1 MNYIDCFIPW
11 QSDEQVKGTLEGLL
25 ADENVKEVNFMR
37 EDGPGSTKT
46 IRFIAETATAPYTL
60 LYTKYDTLQL
70 GYHALTRLLTI
81 AEDSK
86 ALMLY
91 SDHWQTAPSPNP
103 SPEEEGRTQ
112 SKGSLPPRGEV
123 WRGAVPLTDYQL
135 GSVRDDFQMGSVLLF
150 RTEVLK
156 EYVAQENLHNYQF
169 AALYD
174 LRLFISRKQL
184 PLHVDEFLYTE
195 VEHDTRL
202 SGQKQFDYVDPR
214 NRSRQVEMERAC
226 TRHLRALNAYLHGDE
241 YDEVNFSEGKFA
253 VEASVIIPVRN
264 RERTIEDA
272 ICSALTQETTFPFN
286 VIVIDNHS
294 TDGTTEVIERVK
306 NEERRVKNNSN
317 HLEGGSNPD
326 SSLFTLHSSLIHI
339 IPDRDDLG
347 IGGCWNLAVHHP
359 QVGRFV
365 VQLDSDD
372 LYSSP
377 QTLQRMV
384 DAFYAE
390 GAAMV
395 IGSYRMCDFKLN
407 TLPPGLIDHREWTLQ
422 NGRNNALRINGLGA
436 PRAFFTPVLRELQ
449 IPNTSYGEDYA
460 LGLMIS
466 RRYRIGRIYDEV
478 YLCRRW
484 EGNSDAALSQDKINR
499 NNTYKDHLR
508 TLEIKA
514 RQQLNLLWQHKVTDE
529 ELEDF
534 FQKELQEWPEAAERY
549 KALEQVQTKELAPS
563 PLPLWGSATERR
575 DSENE
580 ALPQRGSGE
589 GAFLAQWNPA
599 RIVSTGAAIDK
610 KSISERPCFL
620 CDNNRPK
627 EQHKLMTEKHYQILV
642 NPYPILPQH
651 FTIPMRRHRPQSIY
665 SSFGTLRRMAWD
677 MPRHIVFYNGPL
689 CGASCPDHMHLQ
701 AGSRGIV
708 PLERDWSMYEKG
720 LRKLYP
726 LTGEQVASMEEAGN
740 VGSRMGLYLL
750 EGYACPVFVI
760 RSLPAESDSLLCQ
773 RVYKAL
779 PIVGDET
786 EPRLNIVC
794 WRQEGTSSR
803 PDEIVTLIFPRSKHR
818 PDCYYAEGEEQLLI
832 SPGALDMCGLFITP
846 REQDFK
852 ALTAEKAQAI
862 LQEVTLS
869 EEELKPV
876 IESLTDKPELQT
888 PQPPLGGEPNAQ
900 STSQDSLLPLKGVGG
915 SVSVGIMKDTV
926 IRFSMNTP
934 YHAKGNEVVGE
945 QVAEYTEGGIR
956 WQDNVYRELTFRPSL
971 SPTLSQGEGE
981 KPQQFTPPLEGTGE
995 ASFTLHNVT
1004 IGRKFH
1010 WERQESQT
1018 FQGILKLVVD
1028 EDKIVAINILP
1039 VEDYLTS
1046 VISSE
1051 MKGSC
1056 SLEFLKASAVISRSW
1071 LLAQMQRRQERA
1083 DGPAP
1088 FFSLVKGEGE
1098 SIRWYDRED
1107 HTIFDVCADDHCQRY
1122 QGITRASNPR
1132 VAEAVN
1138 ATRGQ
1143 VLTYDGKICDTRF
1156 GKCCGGQTN
1165 EFQYCWEN
1173 IQVPYLRS
1181 VSDPFCNTSDRKI
1194 LKQVLNDYDLETHD
1208 FYEWTEELSQQE
1220 IHDRITAHLKM
1231 DLGAIL
1237 ALEIV
1242 EKGPGGHIS
1251 KLRVVGKEKS
1261 FVVGKELEIR
1271 RMLSA
1276 STLKSSAFTVET
1288 IHDPQSTIP
1297 SRFILHGHGWGH
1309 GVGLCQIGAAVMG
1322 EQGHSYR
1329 EILEYYYTGAEINS

>member
-1 MNYIDCFIPW
+1 MKTIDCFIPW
-11 QSDEQVKGTLEGLL
+11 QSDEQVRGTLENLK
-25 ADENVKEVNFMR
+25 AEPEVQSVNFLR
-37 EDGPGSTKT
+37 EEGPGNTRT
-46 IRFIAETATAPYTL
+46 IKRIAETATAPYTL

-81 AEDSK
+81 AEDSR
-86 ALMLY
+86 ALMIY
-91 SDHWQTAPSPNP
+91 SDHHKAPLQTS
-103 SPEEEGRTQ
+103 
-112 SKGSLPPRGEV
+112 PRGGRLSAAKLPSSPGEGLGE
-123 WRGAVPLTDYQL
+123 GALIDYQL
-135 GSVRDDFQMGSVLLF
+135 GSVRDDFQLGSVLLF
-150 RTEVLK
+150 RTEAIK
-156 EYVAQENLHNYQF
+156 AYAAQENLHNYQY

-174 LRLFISRKQL
+174 LRLFISREQL

-241 YDEVNFSEGKFA
+241 YDEVNLSEGNFA
-253 VEASVIIPVRN
+253 VEASVVIPVRN
-264 RERTIEDA
+264 RERTIRDA
-272 ICSALTQETTFPFN
+272 IRSVLEQETSFLFN
-286 VIVIDNHS
+286 LIIVDNGS
-294 TDGTTEVIERVK
+294 TDGTTEAIDEFKDDERV
-306 NEERRVKNNSN
+306 
-317 HLEGGSNPD
+317 
-326 SSLFTLHSSLIHI
+326 IHI
-339 IPDRDDLG
+339 IPERSDLG
-347 IGGCWNLAVHHP
+347 IGGCWNMAVHHP
-359 QVGRFV
+359 LVGRFV

-384 DAFYAE
+384 DTFYAE

-395 IGSYRMCDFKLN
+395 IGSYRMCDFQLN

-484 EGNSDAALSQDKINR
+484 EGNSDAALSQDKINK

-514 RQQLNLLWQHKVTDE
+514 RQQLNLLWQHKVTEE
-529 ELEDF
+529 ELEAF
-534 FQKELQEWPEAAERY
+534 FQKELEEWPEAAERY
-549 KALEQVQTKELAPS
+549 KALENVQTKDLAPS
-563 PLPLWGSATERR
+563 PNPSPEEEGRTQGMESLP
-575 DSENE
+575 
-580 ALPQRGSGE
+580 PRGE
-589 GAFLAQWNPA
+589 VWRGAAQWNPA
-599 RIVSTGAAIDK
+599 RIVSTGASIDK

-651 FTIPMRRHRPQSIY
+651 FTIPMRRHTPQSIY

-677 MPRHIVFYNGPL
+677 MPKHIVFYNGPL

-708 PLERDWSMYEKG
+708 PLERDWTMYEKG

-726 LTGEQVASMEEAGN
+726 LTGEQAASMEEAGN
-740 VGSRMGLYLL
+740 VGSRCGLYLL
-750 EGYACPVFVI
+750 ESYACPVFVI

-779 PIVGDET
+779 PIVGDEA

-818 PDCYYAEGEEQLLI
+818 PDCYYAEGKEQLLI

-852 ALTAEKAQAI
+852 ALTAEKAVSI

-869 EEELKPV
+869 EEELKPI
-876 IESLTDKPELQT
+876 IESLTDIKT
-888 PQPPLGGEPNAQ
+888 PSNSPVEGENQEASP
-900 STSQDSLLPLKGVGG
+900 SRGSLDG

-926 IRFSMNTP
+926 IRFCMNSP
-934 YHAKGNEVVGE
+934 YHAKGTEVLGE

-956 WQDNVYRELTFRPSL
+956 WKDNVYQELTFRPQEESL
-971 SPTLSQGEGE
+971 PPRGEVGGG
-981 KPQQFTPPLEGTGE
+981 P
-995 ASFTLHNVT
+995 SFTLHGVT
-1004 IGRKFH
+1004 IGQKFH

-1018 FQGILKLVVD
+1018 FSGILKLVVD

-1051 MKGSC
+1051 MKSSC
-1056 SLEFLKASAVISRSW
+1056 SLEFLKAAAVISRSW
-1071 LLAQMQRRQERA
+1071 LYAQMQRRQEHA
-1083 DGPAP
+1083 EQAAP
-1088 FFSLVKGEGE
+1088 FFSFVKGEGE

-1122 QGITRASNPR
+1122 QGITRASNPQ

-1143 VLTYDGKICDTRF
+1143 VLMYDGKICDTRF

-1173 IQVPYLRS
+1173 IEVPYLRS
-1181 VSDPFCNTSDRKI
+1181 VKDPFCNTSDKKI
-1194 LKQVLNDYDLETHD
+1194 LRQVLNDYDLETRD
-1208 FYEWTEELSQQE
+1208 FYEWTEELSQEQA
-1220 IHDRITAHLKM
+1220 HDFITKHLKI
-1231 DLGAIL
+1231 DLGPIL
-1237 ALEIV
+1237 GMEIV
-1242 EKGPGGHIS
+1242 EEGPGGHIS
-1251 KLRVVGKEKS
+1251 KLRIVGKEKS
-1261 FVVGKELEIR
+1261 FIVGKELEIR
-1271 RMLSA
+1271 RMLST
-1276 STLKSSAFTVET
+1276 SHLKSSAFTVET
-1288 IHDPQSTIP
+1288 KNVRNGIP
-1297 SRFILHGHGWGH
+1297 GRFILHGRGWGH

-1322 EQGHSYR
+1322 EQGYSYKQ
-1329 EILEYYYTGAEINS
+1329 ILEHYYTGAQIKTLTSD

>member
-1 MNYIDCFIPW
+1 MQHIDCFIPW
-11 QSDEQVKGTLEGLL
+11 QSDEQAGETLESLK
-25 ADENVKEVNFMR
+25 AEPQVQSVNFLR
-37 EDGPGSTKT
+37 EEGPGNTRT
-46 IRFIAETATAPYTL
+46 IKRIAETATAAYTL
-60 LYTKYDTLQL
+60 LYCKYDTLQL

-81 AEDSK
+81 AEDSQ
-86 ALMLY
+86 ALMMY
-91 SDHWQTAPSPNP
+91 SDHYSLSPD
-103 SPEEEGRTQ
+103 
-112 SKGSLPPRGEV
+112 GE
-123 WRGAVPLTDYQL
+123 RHAMPLIDYQL
-135 GSVRDDFQMGSVLLF
+135 GSVRDDFQMGSLLLF

-184 PLHVDEFLYTE
+184 PLHIDEFLYTE

-202 SGQKQFDYVDPR
+202 SGEKQFDYVDPR

-241 YDEVNFSEGKFA
+241 YDEVNFSEGEFA
-253 VEASVIIPVRN
+253 VEASVVIPVRN
-264 RERTIEDA
+264 RERTIRDA
-272 ICSALTQETTFPFN
+272 IRSVLEQETTFPFN
-286 VIVIDNHS
+286 LIVVDNGS
-294 TDGTTEVIERVK
+294 TDGTTEAIDEFSADERV
-306 NEERRVKNNSN
+306 
-317 HLEGGSNPD
+317 
-326 SSLFTLHSSLIHI
+326 IHI
-339 IPDRDDLG
+339 IPDRNDLG
-347 IGGCWNLAVHHP
+347 IGGCWNTAVHHP
-359 QVGRFV
+359 LVGRFV

-395 IGSYRMCDFKLN
+395 IGSYRMCDFQLN

-484 EGNSDAALSQDKINR
+484 EGNSDAALSQDKINK

-514 RQQLNLLWQHKVTDE
+514 RQQLNLLWQHKVTE
-529 ELEDF
+529 EEIEAF
-534 FQKELQEWPEAAERY
+534 FQKELQDWPEAAERY
-549 KALEQVQTKELAPS
+549 KALEEGVQTKEL
-563 PLPLWGSATERR
+563 PL
-575 DSENE
+575 
-580 ALPQRGSGE
+580 GE
-589 GAFLAQWNPA
+589 TMMAAQWNPA

-610 KSISERPCFL
+610 KTISERPCFL

-651 FTIPMRRHRPQSIY
+651 FTIPMRRHTPQSIY
-665 SSFGTLRRMAWD
+665 SSFGTLRKMAWD
-677 MPRHIVFYNGPL
+677 MPKHIVFYNGPL

-701 AGSRGIV
+701 AGSRGIA
-708 PLERDWSMYEKG
+708 PLERDWTMYEKG

-726 LTGEQVASMEEAGN
+726 LTGEQMASMEEAGN
-740 VGSRMGLYLL
+740 VGNRPGLYLL

-760 RSLPAESDSLLCQ
+760 RSLPTESDSLLCQ

-779 PIVGDET
+779 PVIGDET

-794 WRQEGTSSR
+794 WREKGTASR

-818 PDCYYAEGEEQLLI
+818 PDCYYAEGKEQLLI

-846 REQDFK
+846 REQDFE
-852 ALTAEKAQAI
+852 ALTAEKAASI
-862 LQEVTLS
+862 LKEVTLS
-869 EEELKPV
+869 EEELKP
-876 IESLTDKPELQT
+876 IITQLTDKAEGT
-888 PQPPLGGEPNAQ
+888 ATDGEEKKDDMPAINQ
-900 STSQDSLLPLKGVGG
+900 V
-915 SVSVGIMKDTV
+915 VSVGIMKDTA
-926 IRFSMNTP
+926 IRFCMNSP
-934 YHAKGNEVVGE
+934 YQAKGTEVTGE
-945 QVAEYTEGGIR
+945 QIAEYTEGGIR
-956 WQDNVYRELTFRPSL
+956 WKDNVYQELTFRPQEESL
-971 SPTLSQGEGE
+971 
-981 KPQQFTPPLEGTGE
+981 PLRGVGG
-995 ASFTLHNVT
+995 SFTLHGVT
-1004 IGRKFH
+1004 IGQKFH

-1018 FQGILKLVVD
+1018 FSGILKLVVD

-1056 SLEFLKASAVISRSW
+1056 SLEFLKAAAVISRSW
-1071 LLAQMQRRQERA
+1071 LYAQMQRRQERA
-1083 DGPAP
+1083 GQPAP
-1088 FFSLVKGEGE
+1088 FFTFVKGEGE

-1122 QGITRASNPR
+1122 QGITRASNPQ

-1143 VLTYDGKICDTRF
+1143 VLMYDGKVCDTRF

-1165 EFQYCWEN
+1165 EYQYCWEN
-1173 IQVPYLRS
+1173 IEVPYLRS
-1181 VSDPFCNTSDRKI
+1181 VKDPYCNTSDKKI
-1194 LKQVLNDYDLETHD
+1194 LRQVLNDYDLETHD
-1208 FYEWTEELSQQE
+1208 FYEWTEELSQEE
-1220 IHDRITAHLKM
+1220 IHERITSHLKM
-1231 DLGAIL
+1231 DLGPIL
-1237 ALEIV
+1237 GLEIV

-1251 KLRVVGKEKS
+1251 KLRIVGKDKA
-1261 FVVGKELEIR
+1261 FIIGKELEIR
-1271 RMLSA
+1271 RLLST
-1276 STLKSSAFTVET
+1276 SHLKSSAFTVET
-1288 IHDPQSTIP
+1288 KNVRGGVPQ
-1297 SRFILHGHGWGH
+1297 RFVLHGRGWGH

-1322 EQGHSYR
+1322 ERGFSYKQ
-1329 EILEYYYTGAEINS
+1329 ILKHYYTNVEISS

>member
-1 MNYIDCFIPW
+1 MKTIDCFIPW
-11 QSDEQVKGTLEGLL
+11 QSDEQVKGTLENLQ
-25 ADENVKEVNFMR
+25 AEPQVQSVNFLR
-37 EDGPGSTKT
+37 EDGPGNTRT
-46 IRFIAETATAPYTL
+46 IRYIAETATAPYTL
-60 LYTKYDTLQL
+60 LYIKYDTLQL
-70 GYHALTRLLTI
+70 GYYALTRLLTI
-81 AEDSK
+81 AEDSQ
-86 ALMLY
+86 ALMMY
-91 SDHWQTAPSPNP
+91 SDHMTIGTRSKEQGAKENQKA
-103 SPEEEGRTQ
+103 EQ
-112 SKGSLPPRGEV
+112 SSCSLPP
-123 WRGAVPLTDYQL
+123 APCPLIDYQL

-184 PLHVDEFLYTE
+184 PLHIDEFLYTE
-195 VEHDTRL
+195 VERDTRL
-202 SGQKQFDYVDPR
+202 SGEKQFDYVDPR

-241 YDEVNFSEGKFA
+241 YDEVNLSEGEFA

-272 ICSALTQETTFPFN
+272 IRSALSQETSFPFN

-294 TDGTTEVIERVK
+294 TDGTTEIIERVK
-306 NEERRVKNNSN
+306 SEELRVKSEELRVKNKSNNS
-317 HLEGGSNPD
+317 EDKSNSDSSLLTLHSSLQTSD
-326 SSLFTLHSSLIHI
+326 SSLFTLHSSLIHL
-339 IPDRDDLG
+339 IPDRNDLG
-347 IGGCWNLAVHHP
+347 IGGCWNMAVHHP

-395 IGSYRMCDFKLN
+395 IGSYRMCDFQLN

-436 PRAFFTPVLRELQ
+436 PRAFYTPVLRELQ

-484 EGNSDAALSQDKINR
+484 EGNSDAALSQDKINK

-514 RQQLNLLWQHKVTDE
+514 RQQLNQLWQHIVTE
-529 ELEDF
+529 EEIDAF

-549 KALEQVQTKELAPS
+549 KALEEVKSEELRVKNES
-563 PLPLWGSATERR
+563 NKQGSEGIS
-575 DSENE
+575 DSS
-580 ALPQRGSGE
+580 LFTLHSS
-589 GAFLAQWNPA
+589 FICQWNPA

-651 FTIPMRRHRPQSIY
+651 FTIPMRRHTPQSIY
-665 SSFGTLRRMAWD
+665 SSFGTLRRMAWN
-677 MPRHIVFYNGPL
+677 MPKQIVFYNGPL

-708 PLERDWSMYEKG
+708 PLERDWTMYEKN

-726 LTGEQVASMEEAGN
+726 LTGEQMASMEEAGN
-740 VGSRMGLYLL
+740 VGSRPGLYLL

-760 RSLPAESDSLLCQ
+760 RSLPAESDSILCQ

-779 PIVGDET
+779 PVVGDET

-818 PDCYYAEGEEQLLI
+818 PDCYYAEGKEQLLI

-852 ALTAEKAQAI
+852 ALTAEKAAAI
-862 LQEVTLS
+862 LKEVTLS
-869 EEELKPV
+869 EEELKPI
-876 IESLTDKPELQT
+876 IESLSDKPQMEDPT
-888 PQPPLGGEPNAQ
+888 QPPLEGEEFSPF
-900 STSQDSLLPLKGVGG
+900 KGELERVCGWVGS
-915 SVSVGIMKDTV
+915 SVSVGIMKETA
-926 IRFSMNTP
+926 IRFCMNNVYT
-934 YHAKGNEVVGE
+934 AKGNEVVGE
-945 QVAEYTEGGIR
+945 QTAEYTEGGIR
-956 WQDNVYRELTFRPSL
+956 WRDNVYQELTFRPQEESL
-971 SPTLSQGEGE
+971 
-981 KPQQFTPPLEGTGE
+981 PLKGVGG
-995 ASFTLHNVT
+995 SFTLHDVT
-1004 IGRKFH
+1004 IGQRFH

-1056 SLEFLKASAVISRSW
+1056 SLEFLKAAAVISRSW
-1071 LLAQMQRRQERA
+1071 LYAQMQRRQEKA

-1088 FFSLVKGEGE
+1088 FFSFVKGEGE

-1122 QGITRASNPR
+1122 QGITRASNPQ

-1143 VLTYDGKICDTRF
+1143 VLMYEGKICDTRF

-1165 EFQYCWEN
+1165 EYQYCWEN
-1173 IQVPYLRS
+1173 IEVPYLRS
-1181 VSDPFCNTSDRKI
+1181 VKDPFCNTHDTQI
-1194 LKQVLNDYDLETHD
+1194 LRQVLNDYDLETRD
-1208 FYEWTEELSQQE
+1208 FYEWTEELSQE
-1220 IHDRITAHLKM
+1220 DIHDRITAHLKM
-1231 DLGAIL
+1231 DLGPIL
-1237 ALEIV
+1237 ALEVV

-1251 KLRVVGKEKS
+1251 KLRIVGKEKS
-1261 FVVGKELEIR
+1261 FIVGKELEIR

-1288 IHDPQSTIP
+1288 KNVRNSIP
-1297 SRFILHGHGWGH
+1297 GRFILHGHGWGH

-1322 EQGHSYR
+1322 EQGYNY
-1329 EILEYYYTGAEINS
+1329 EQILQHYYTGAEIKGL

>member
-1 MNYIDCFIPW
+1 MVNSIDCFILW
-11 QSDEQVKGTLEGLL
+11 QSDEQVAGTMQNLL
-25 ADENVKEVNFMR
+25 ADDNVKEVNFLR
-37 EDGPGSTKT
+37 EDAPGSTKT
-46 IRFIAETATAPYTL
+46 IKYIAEKATAPYTL
-60 LYTKYDTLQL
+60 LYSKYDTLQL

-81 AEDSK
+81 AEDSG

-91 SDHWQTAPSPNP
+91 SDHWEVKSEELRVKNESNNLDGERNP
-103 SPEEEGRTQ
+103 SSRY
-112 SKGSLPPRGEV
+112 SSLVP
-123 WRGAVPLTDYQL
+123 VPLIDYQL

-156 EYVAQENLHNYQF
+156 EYAAQENLHNYQY

-214 NRSRQVEMERAC
+214 NRARQVEMERAC

-241 YDEVNFSEGKFA
+241 YDEVNLSEGEFA
-253 VEASVIIPVRN
+253 VEASVVIPVRN

-272 ICSALTQETTFPFN
+272 IRSALSQETTFPFN

-294 TDGTTEVIERVK
+294 TDGTTDIIERVK
-306 NEERRVKNNSN
+306 
-317 HLEGGSNPD
+317 
-326 SSLFTLHSSLIHI
+326 HSSLIHI

-347 IGGCWNLAVHHP
+347 IGGCWNMAVHHP

-377 QTLQRMV
+377 HTLQRMV

-395 IGSYRMCDFKLN
+395 IGSYRMCDFQLN
-407 TLPPGLIDHREWTLQ
+407 TLPPGIIDHREWTIQ

-514 RQQLNLLWQHKVTDE
+514 RQQLNQLWQHQVTAE
-529 ELEDF
+529 EMEAF
-534 FQKELQEWPEAAERY
+534 FQKELEEWPEAAERY
-549 KALEQVQTKELAPS
+549 KALENCVQKTLSVS
-563 PLPLWGSATERR
+563 PLKGEDSLPLREGWG
-575 DSENE
+575 
-580 ALPQRGSGE
+580 GS
-589 GAFLAQWNPA
+589 FIVQWNPA
-599 RIVSTGAAIDK
+599 RIVSTGAVIDK
-610 KSISERPCFL
+610 ESISRRPCFL

-651 FTIPMRRHRPQSIY
+651 FTIPMRRHAPQSIY
-665 SSFGTLRRMAWD
+665 SSFGTLRRMAWN
-677 MPRHIVFYNGPL
+677 MPRHILFYNGPL

-708 PLERDWSMYEKG
+708 PLERDWQMYEKG
-720 LRKLYP
+720 LKKLYP
-726 LTGEQVASMEEAGN
+726 LTGEQMASMEEAGN
-740 VGSRMGLYLL
+740 VGSRPGLYLL
-750 EGYACPVFVI
+750 EGYVCPVFVI

-786 EPRLNIVC
+786 EPRLNIVS
-794 WRQEGTSSR
+794 WRQEGTSGR

-818 PDCYYAEGEEQLLI
+818 PDCYYAEGKEQLLI
-832 SPGALDMCGLFITP
+832 SPGALDLCGLLITP

-852 ALTAEKAQAI
+852 AITAEKAADI
-862 LQEVTLS
+862 LREVTLS
-869 EEELKPV
+869 REELKPV
-876 IESLTDKPELQT
+876 IESLSPTLSQGKGEE
-888 PQPPLGGEPNAQ
+888 PQPLTSSSGCFTSPLEGMGEA
-900 STSQDSLLPLKGVGG
+900 
-915 SVSVGIMKDTV
+915 SVSVGIMKDTA
-926 IRFSMNTP
+926 IRFCMNSL
-934 YHAKGNEVVGE
+934 YHAKGNEVIGE
-945 QVAEYTEGGIR
+945 QVAEYTDGGIR
-956 WQDNVYRELTFRPSL
+956 WRDNVYRELTFR
-971 SPTLSQGEGE
+971 GEG
-981 KPQQFTPPLEGTGE
+981 
-995 ASFTLHNVT
+995 SFTLHGVT
-1004 IGRKFH
+1004 IGQKFH

-1051 MKGSC
+1051 MKSSC
-1056 SLEFLKASAVISRSW
+1056 SLEFLKAAAVISRSW
-1071 LLAQMQRRQERA
+1071 LFAQIQRRQERV
-1083 DGPAP
+1083 GQPAP
-1088 FFSLVKGEGE
+1088 FFTFVKGDGE

-1122 QGITRASNPR
+1122 QGITRSSNPQ

-1143 VLTYDGKICDTRF
+1143 VLMYDGKICDARF

-1165 EFQYCWEN
+1165 EFKYCWEN
-1173 IQVPYLRS
+1173 IEVPYLRS
-1181 VSDPFCNTSDRKI
+1181 VKDPFCNTNDKQI
-1194 LKQVLNDYDLETHD
+1194 LRQVLNDYDLETHD
-1208 FYEWTEELSQQE
+1208 FYEWTEELSQEE
-1220 IHDRITAHLKM
+1220 IHDRITGHLKM
-1231 DLGAIL
+1231 ELGAIL
-1237 ALEIV
+1237 SMEAV

-1251 KLRVVGKEKS
+1251 KLRIIGQEKT

-1271 RMLSA
+1271 RMLST
-1276 STLKSSAFTVET
+1276 STLKSSAFTVEAK
-1288 IHDPQSTIP
+1288 DVSDGIP
-1297 SRFILHGHGWGH
+1297 ARFILHGRGWGH

-1322 EQGHSYR
+1322 EQGYSYKQ
-1329 EILEYYYTGAEINS
+1329 ILEHYYTGAEISS